1 MILRPEPDTRQRDIM
16 KRKIAAI
23 ASGLAASSLWLGA
36 LFAPSAAYADVPA
49 TVVQQVES
57 RLDNQ
62 HELQPPIIDASPV
75 MPGSWV
81 YFTDN
86 LTKRPGFTDDNRPY
100 TLDAHLIFEDA
111 DHVWHDQLFDRY
123 QQDGGIPQIA
133 SVFFA
138 HADQTPRSKS
148 LVVLVQ
154 TPQQH
159 YDFGGDFYDG
169 YVYKLTGA
177 AAQGAV
183 FVGLQS
189 DASAPFIGQCQCGF
203 RDGHTQRARFPNA
216 DAIRKALAQTYPVK

>member
-1 MILRPEPDTRQRDIM
+1 MI
-16 KRKIAAI
+16 RKIASI
-23 ASGLAASSLWLGA
+23 ASALATALSALAAHA
-36 LFAPSAAYADVPA
+36 ADVPA
-49 TVVQQVES
+49 SVVQQVES
-57 RLDNQ
+57 RLDNE

-86 LTKRPGFTDDNRPY
+86 LTKRPGLPEGNRPY
-100 TLDAHLIFEDA
+100 TLDAHLIYEDA

-123 QQDGGIPQIA
+123 QENGGIPKIA

-138 HADQTPRSKS
+138 HADQTARSKS

-159 YDFGGDFYDG
+159 VDFGGDFYDG
-169 YVYKLTGA
+169 YVYRLTGS

-183 FVGLQS
+183 FVGLQN
-189 DASAPFIGQCQCGF
+189 DASAPFQDQCQCGF
-203 RDGHTQRARFPNA
+203 RDGHTEHARYPNA
-216 DAIRKALAQTYPVK
+216 DAIRKALAITYPVK

>member
-1 MILRPEPDTRQRDIM
+1 MI
-16 KRKIAAI
+16 RKIASI
-23 ASGLAASSLWLGA
+23 ASALAASSLLLGA
-36 LFAPSAAYADVPA
+36 FAAHAADVPA
-49 TVVQQVES
+49 TVEQQVEA

-75 MPGSWV
+75 MPGAWV

-86 LTKRPGFTDDNRPY
+86 LTKRPGLTDNNRPY
-100 TLDAHLIFEDA
+100 TLDAHLIYEDA

-123 QQDGGIPQIA
+123 QEDGGIPAIA

-138 HADQTPRSKS
+138 HADQTPKSKS

-169 YVYKLTGA
+169 YVYKLTGSTP
-177 AAQGAV
+177 QGAV

-203 RDGHTQRARFPNA
+203 RDGHTEHARYPNA
-216 DAIRKALAQTYPVK
+216 DAIRKALAQTYPLK

>member
-1 MILRPEPDTRQRDIM
+1 MIS
-16 KRKIAAI
+16 KIASISSA
-23 ASGLAASSLWLGA
+23 LATA
-36 LFAPSAAYADVPA
+36 LFALCAHAADVPA

-57 RLDNQ
+57 RLDTQ
-62 HELQPPIIDASPV
+62 HELQPPIIDASTV
-75 MPGSWV
+75 MPGAWV

-86 LTKRPGFTDDNRPY
+86 LTRRPGLADDNRPY
-100 TLDAHLIFEDA
+100 TLDAHLIYEDA

-159 YDFGGDFYDG
+159 YDFGGAFYDG
-169 YVYKLTGA
+169 YVYKLTGSA
-177 AAQGAV
+177 PQGAV

-203 RDGHTQRARFPNA
+203 RDGRTQHARYPDA
-216 DAIRKALAQTYPVK
+216 EAIRKALAQTYPLK

>member
-1 MILRPEPDTRQRDIM
+1 MI
-16 KRKIAAI
+16 RKIASI
-23 ASGLAASSLWLGA
+23 ASA
-36 LFAPSAAYADVPA
+36 LVTTLSALPAQAADVPA
-49 TVVQQVES
+49 SVVQQVES

-75 MPGSWV
+75 MPGAWV

-86 LTKRPGFTDDNRPY
+86 TAKRPGLTEGNRPY
-100 TLDAHLIFEDA
+100 TLDAHLIYEDA

-123 QQDGGIPQIA
+123 QEDGGIPKIA

-159 YDFGGDFYDG
+159 YDFGGNFYDG
-169 YVYKLTGA
+169 YVYKLTGSTP
-177 AAQGAV
+177 QGAV

-203 RDGHTQRARFPNA
+203 RDGHTEHARYPNA
-216 DAIRKALAQTYPVK
+216 DAIRKALAITYPLN